1 MKLLTVQN
9 KVLINSYDREEKKMN
24 KNIGFIGSG
33 NMGGA
38 MIGGIINASLLP
50 SDKIYVSDINEASL
64 ARMKES
70 YGVNTTTDNAELAKV
85 CDIIVLSVK
94 PFLYPL
100 VISQIKDVVKED
112 VIIVVIAAGQSSQAV
127 AELFGKEIKIVKT
140 MPNTPALVGEGMAA
154 ISPAKNVSKEETEEI
169 VAIFNS
175 FGKCEIVPE
184 HLMDA
189 VTAVS
194 GSSPAYVYMM
204 IEAMADVA
212 VVEGMPRPQAYKF
225 AAQSVLGSA
234 KMVLETGK
242 HPGELKDMVCSP
254 GGTTIAAV
262 AKLEETGFRSSIMQG
277 MKACADKSREMSK

>member
-1 MKLLTVQN
+1 M
-9 KVLINSYDREEKKMN
+9 SKK
-24 KNIGFIGSG
+24 IGFIGSG

-38 MIGGIINASLLP
+38 MIGGIIKASLTA
-50 SDKIYVSDINEASL
+50 KENIYVSDINEASL
-64 ARMKES
+64 NKMKES
-70 YGVNTTTDNAELAKV
+70 YGVNTTTDNAELAKE

-94 PFLYPL
+94 PFLYPV
-100 VISQIKDVVKED
+100 VINQIKDVVKED
-112 VIIVVIAAGQSSQAV
+112 VIIVVIAAGQSSAAV
-127 AELFGKEIKIVKT
+127 AELFGKEIKVVKT

-154 ISPAKNVSKEETEEI
+154 IAPAKNVSKEETEEI

-175 FGKCEIVPE
+175 FGKCEPE

-194 GSSPAYVYMM
+194 GSSPAYVYML
-204 IEAMADVA
+204 IEAMADAA